1 VLKNRGVLGVLFGLI
16 SATLYGITP
25 IFVYHAT
32 DHGADSFGLM
42 CSRYIIAVV
51 FLLIFRTFKMGF
63 GKWPT
68 KSLSLKLFLLGA
80 VGLYSNSIC
89 MFTAF
94 DYLPSG
100 LAMVLFYFYPILVVF
115 FGWVF
120 FRHVPPKIIWPC
132 LAITL
137 LGVALSASN
146 LSGGQAKG
154 VAIIVFGAFAYAIY
168 SVLAAASMPKTDL
181 VSGLILIF
189 GGAGFSF
196 VVVWLIDPPGLPTTM
211 PFVADVW
218 LPALEIGIV
227 GTIGAMGIFFAG
239 MNLIGASKSAV
250 IQTWEVLVAIC
261 SGVFFLNQ
269 SFSIRQ
275 LFGAVLILSGVIV
288 LLRVEAKQNNADILL
303 PT

>member
-1 VLKNRGVLGVLFGLI
+1 MLKNRGVLGVVFGLI
-16 SATLYGITP
+16 SASLYGITP

-32 DHGADSFGLM
+32 DNGADSFGLM

-51 FLLIFRTFKMGF
+51 VLLIYRTFKMGL
-63 GKWPT
+63 GNWPSR
-68 KSLSLKLFLLGA
+68 KLSLKLFLLGA
-80 VGLYSNSIC
+80 IGLYSNSIC

-100 LAMVLFYFYPILVVF
+100 LAMVLFYFYPILVVL

>member
-1 VLKNRGVLGVLFGLI
+1 LKNRGVLGVVFGLI
-16 SATLYGITP
+16 SASLYGITP

-32 DHGADSFGLM
+32 DNGADSFGLM

-51 FLLIFRTFKMGF
+51 VLLIYRTFKMGL
-63 GKWPT
+63 GNWPSR
-68 KSLSLKLFLLGA
+68 KLSLKLFLLGA
-80 VGLYSNSIC
+80 IGLYSNSIC

-100 LAMVLFYFYPILVVF
+100 LAMVLFYFYPILVVL

>member
-1 VLKNRGVLGVLFGLI
+1 MLKNRGVLGVLFGLI
-16 SATLYGITP
+16 SASLYGITP

-32 DHGADSFGLM
+32 ENGADSFGLM
-42 CSRYIIAVV
+42 CSRYVIAVV
-51 FLLIFRTFKMGF
+51 ILLAVRTIKMGS
-63 GKWPT
+63 GKWPERKLGT
-68 KSLSLKLFLLGA
+68 RLFLLGA
-80 VGLYSNSIC
+80 IGLYSNSIC

-94 DYLPSG
+94 NYLPSG
-100 LAMVLFYFYPILVVF
+100 LSMVLFYFYPILVVL

-137 LGVALSASN
+137 LGVALSASD

-168 SVLAAASMPKTDL
+168 SVLAAASMPRTDL
-181 VSGLILIF
+181 LSGLILIF

-218 LPALEIGIV
+218 LPALEIGTI

-250 IQTWEVLVAIC
+250 VQTWEVLVAIC
-261 SGVFFLNQ
+261 SGVFFLDQ
-269 SFSIRQ
+269 SFSVRQ

-288 LLRVEAKQNNADILL
+288 LLRVEAKQNNPDILL

>member
-1 VLKNRGVLGVLFGLI
+1 VLKNHGVLGVLFGLI
-16 SATLYGITP
+16 SASLYGITP

-32 DHGADSFGLM
+32 EHGADSFGLM
-42 CSRYIIAVV
+42 CSRYVIAVV
-51 FLLIFRTFKMGF
+51 ILLAVRTIKMGF
-63 GKWPT
+63 GKWPERKLGT
-68 KSLSLKLFLLGA
+68 KLFLLGA

-94 DYLPSG
+94 EYLPSG
-100 LAMVLFYFYPILVVF
+100 LSMVLFYFYPILVVL

-137 LGVALSASN
+137 LGVAMSASD

-168 SVLAAASMPKTDL
+168 SVLAAASMPRTDL
-181 VSGLILIF
+181 LSGLILIF

-196 VVVWLIDPPGLPTTM
+196 IVVWLIDPPGLPTTM

-218 LPALEIGIV
+218 LPALEIGTI

-250 IQTWEVLVAIC
+250 VQTWEVLVAIC
-261 SGVFFLNQ
+261 SGVFFLDQ
-269 SFSIRQ
+269 SFSVRQ

-288 LLRVEAKQNNADILL
+288 LLRVEAKQNNPDILL

>member
-1 VLKNRGVLGVLFGLI
+1 MLKNRGVLGVVFGLI

-32 DHGADSFGLM
+32 DNGADSFGLM

-51 FLLIFRTFKMGF
+51 VLLIYRTFKIGL

-68 KSLSLKLFLLGA
+68 KNLSLKLFLLGA
-80 VGLYSNSIC
+80 IGLYSNSIC

-100 LAMVLFYFYPILVVF
+100 LAMVLFYFYPILVVL

-137 LGVALSASN
+137 LGVALSASK

-168 SVLAAASMPKTDL
+168 SVLAGASMPKTDL
-181 VSGLILIF
+181 VSGLILVF

-211 PFVADVW
+211 PFTADVW

>member
-1 VLKNRGVLGVLFGLI
+1 
-16 SATLYGITP
+16 
-25 IFVYHAT
+25 VYHAT
-32 DHGADSFGLM
+32 DNGADSFGLM

-51 FLLIFRTFKMGF
+51 VLLIYRTFKMGL
-63 GKWPT
+63 GNWPSR
-68 KSLSLKLFLLGA
+68 KLSLKLFLLGA
-80 VGLYSNSIC
+80 IGLYSNSIC

-100 LAMVLFYFYPILVVF
+100 LAMVLFYFYPILVVL

>member
-1 VLKNRGVLGVLFGLI
+1 VLINRGVLGVLFGLI

-51 FLLIFRTFKMGF
+51 VLLVYRMFTTGL

-68 KSLSLKLFLLGA
+68 KKLSLKLFLLGA
-80 VGLYSNSIC
+80 IGLYSNSIC

-100 LAMVLFYFYPILVVF
+100 LAMVLFYFYPILVVI

-137 LGVALSASN
+137 LGVALSASK

-181 VSGLILIF
+181 ISGLILIF

-196 VVVWLIDPPGLPTTM
+196 VVVWLLDPPGLPTTM

-218 LPALEIGIV
+218 LPALEIGVV

>member
-51 FLLIFRTFKMGF
+51 VLLVYRMFTTGL

-68 KSLSLKLFLLGA
+68 KKLSLKLFLLGA
-80 VGLYSNSIC
+80 IGLYSNSIC

-100 LAMVLFYFYPILVVF
+100 LAMVLFYFYPILVVI

-120 FRHVPPKIIWPC
+120 FRHLPPKIIWPC

-137 LGVALSASN
+137 LGVALSASK

-181 VSGLILIF
+181 ISGLILIF

-196 VVVWLIDPPGLPTTM
+196 VVVWLLDPPGLPTTM

-218 LPALEIGIV
+218 LPALEIGVV

>member
-1 VLKNRGVLGVLFGLI
+1 MLFGLI

-68 KSLSLKLFLLGA
+68 KILSLKLFLLGA
-80 VGLYSNSIC
+80 IGLYSNSIC

-100 LAMVLFYFYPILVVF
+100 LAMVLFYFYPILVVI

>member
-1 VLKNRGVLGVLFGLI
+1 MLKNRGVLGVVFGLI

-32 DHGADSFGLM
+32 DNGADSFGLM

-51 FLLIFRTFKMGF
+51 VLLIYRTFKMGF
-63 GKWPT
+63 GNWPSR
-68 KSLSLKLFLLGA
+68 KLSLKLFLLGA
-80 VGLYSNSIC
+80 IGLYSNSIC

-100 LAMVLFYFYPILVVF
+100 LAMVLFYFYPILVVL

-137 LGVALSASN
+137 LGVALSASK

-168 SVLAAASMPKTDL
+168 SVLAGASMPKTDL
-181 VSGLILIF
+181 VSGLILVF

-211 PFVADVW
+211 PFTADVW

>member
-1 VLKNRGVLGVLFGLI
+1 MLFGLI

-25 IFVYHAT
+25 IFVYHAF
-32 DHGADSFGLM
+32 DHGADAFGLM
-42 CSRYIIAVV
+42 CSRYIIASSI
-51 FLLIFRTFKMGF
+51 LLIVRFFRIGF
-63 GKWPT
+63 RSWPAS
-68 KSLSLKLFLLGA
+68 KQMLKLFLLGS

-89 MFTAF
+89 MFTALK
-94 DYLPSG
+94 YLPSG
-100 LAMVLFYFYPILVVF
+100 LSMVLFYFYPILVVL
-115 FGWVF
+115 FGWLF
-120 FRHVPPKIIWPC
+120 YRHVPPKIIWPC

-137 LGVALSASN
+137 LGVALSASD

-154 VAIIVFGAFAYAIY
+154 VAIIVFGAFAYAMY
-168 SVLAAASMPKTDL
+168 SVLAAATMPKSDL
-181 VSGLILIF
+181 LTGLIFIF

-196 VVVWLIDPPGLPTTM
+196 VVVWLLDPPGLPTSM
-211 PFVADVW
+211 PYVADVW

-250 IQTWEVLVAIC
+250 VQTWEVLVAIC
-261 SGVFFLNQ
+261 SGVFFLDQ

>member
-1 VLKNRGVLGVLFGLI
+1 MLKNRGVLGVVFGLI
-16 SATLYGITP
+16 SASLYGITP

-32 DHGADSFGLM
+32 DNGADSFGLM

-51 FLLIFRTFKMGF
+51 VLLIYRTFKMGL
-63 GKWPT
+63 GNWPSR
-68 KSLSLKLFLLGA
+68 KLSLKLFLLGA
-80 VGLYSNSIC
+80 IGLYSNSIC

-100 LAMVLFYFYPILVVF
+100 LAMVLFYFYPILVVL

-288 LLRVEAKQNNADILL
+288 LLRVEANQNNADILL

>member
-1 VLKNRGVLGVLFGLI
+1 VVFGLI
-16 SATLYGITP
+16 SASLYGITP

-32 DHGADSFGLM
+32 DNGADSFGLM

-51 FLLIFRTFKMGF
+51 VLLIYRTFKMGL
-63 GKWPT
+63 GNWPSR
-68 KSLSLKLFLLGA
+68 KLSLKLFLLGA
-80 VGLYSNSIC
+80 IGLYSNSIC

-100 LAMVLFYFYPILVVF
+100 LAMVLFYFYPILVVL

-196 VVVWLIDPPGLPTTM
+196 IVVWLIDPPGLPTTM

>member
-1 VLKNRGVLGVLFGLI
+1 VLKNRGVLGVVFGLI

-32 DHGADSFGLM
+32 DNGADSFGLM

-51 FLLIFRTFKMGF
+51 VLLIYRTFKIGL

-68 KSLSLKLFLLGA
+68 KKLSLKLFLLGA
-80 VGLYSNSIC
+80 IGLYSNSIC

-100 LAMVLFYFYPILVVF
+100 LAMVLFYFYPILVVL

-137 LGVALSASN
+137 LGVALSASK

-168 SVLAAASMPKTDL
+168 SVLAGASMPKTDL
-181 VSGLILIF
+181 VSGLILVF

-211 PFVADVW
+211 PFTADVW

>member
-1 VLKNRGVLGVLFGLI
+1 
-16 SATLYGITP
+16 
-25 IFVYHAT
+25 
-32 DHGADSFGLM
+32 M
-42 CSRYIIAVV
+42 CSRYVIASSL
-51 FLLIFRTFKMGF
+51 LLIYRIVKIGF
-63 GKWPT
+63 GKWPER
-68 KSLSLKLFLLGA
+68 KLFIKLFLLGA

-89 MFTAF
+89 MFSALK
-94 DYLPSG
+94 YLPSG
-100 LAMVLFYFYPILVVF
+100 LSMVLFYFYPILVVL

-120 FRHVPPKIIWPC
+120 FRHVPPKVIWPC

-137 LGVALSASN
+137 LGVAMSASD

-181 VSGLILIF
+181 LSGLILVF

-218 LPALEIGIV
+218 LPALEIGTI

-239 MNLIGASKSAV
+239 MNLIGASKSSV
-250 IQTWEVLVAIC
+250 VQTWEVLVAIC
-261 SGVFFLNQ
+261 SGVFFLGQ
-269 SFSIRQ
+269 SFSVRQ

-288 LLRVEAKQNNADILL
+288 LLRVEAKQNNPDILL

>member
-1 VLKNRGVLGVLFGLI
+1 MVFGLI

-32 DHGADSFGLM
+32 DNGADSFGLM

-51 FLLIFRTFKMGF
+51 VLLIYRTFKIGLR
-63 GKWPT
+63 KWPT
-68 KSLSLKLFLLGA
+68 KKLSLKLFLLGA
-80 VGLYSNSIC
+80 IGLYSNSIC

-100 LAMVLFYFYPILVVF
+100 LAMVLFYFYPILVVL

-137 LGVALSASN
+137 LGVALSASK

-168 SVLAAASMPKTDL
+168 SVLAGASMPKTDL
-181 VSGLILIF
+181 VSGLILVF

-211 PFVADVW
+211 PFTADVW

>member
-1 VLKNRGVLGVLFGLI
+1 M
-16 SATLYGITP
+16 
-25 IFVYHAT
+25 YHAT
-32 DHGADSFGLM
+32 ENGADSFGLM
-42 CSRYIIAVV
+42 CSRYVIAVV
-51 FLLIFRTFKMGF
+51 ILLAVRTIKMGF
-63 GKWPT
+63 GKWPERKLGT
-68 KSLSLKLFLLGA
+68 KLFLLGA

-94 DYLPSG
+94 EYLPSG
-100 LAMVLFYFYPILVVF
+100 LSMVLFYFYPILVVL

-137 LGVALSASN
+137 LGVALSASD

-168 SVLAAASMPKTDL
+168 SVLAAASMPRTDL
-181 VSGLILIF
+181 LSGLILIF

-218 LPALEIGIV
+218 LPALEIGTI

-250 IQTWEVLVAIC
+250 VQTWEVLVAIC
-261 SGVFFLNQ
+261 SGVFFLDQ
-269 SFSIRQ
+269 SFSVRQ

-288 LLRVEAKQNNADILL
+288 LLRVEAKQNNPDILL

>member
-1 VLKNRGVLGVLFGLI
+1 MLFGLT

-68 KSLSLKLFLLGA
+68 KKLSLKLFLLGA
-80 VGLYSNSIC
+80 IGLYSNSIC

-94 DYLPSG
+94 NYLPSG
-100 LAMVLFYFYPILVVF
+100 LAMVLFYFYPILVVI

-196 VVVWLIDPPGLPTTM
+196 VVVWLLDPPGLPTTM

-218 LPALEIGIV
+218 LPALEIGTV

>member
-1 VLKNRGVLGVLFGLI
+1 MPKNRGVLGVLFGLI
-16 SATLYGITP
+16 SASLYGITP

-32 DHGADSFGLM
+32 ENGADSFGLM
-42 CSRYIIAVV
+42 CSRYVIAVV
-51 FLLIFRTFKMGF
+51 ILLAVRTIKMGL
-63 GKWPT
+63 GKWPERKLGT
-68 KSLSLKLFLLGA
+68 KLFLLGA
-80 VGLYSNSIC
+80 IGLYSNSIC

-94 DYLPSG
+94 EYLPSG
-100 LAMVLFYFYPILVVF
+100 LSMVLFYFYPILVVL

-137 LGVALSASN
+137 LGVALSASD

-168 SVLAAASMPKTDL
+168 SVLAAASMPRTDL
-181 VSGLILIF
+181 LSGLILIF

-218 LPALEIGIV
+218 LPALEIGTI

-250 IQTWEVLVAIC
+250 VQTWEVRVAIC
-261 SGVFFLNQ
+261 SGVFFLDQ
-269 SFSIRQ
+269 SFSVRQ

>member
-1 VLKNRGVLGVLFGLI
+1 MVFGLI

-32 DHGADSFGLM
+32 DNGADSFGLM

-51 FLLIFRTFKMGF
+51 VLLMYRTFKMGL

-68 KSLSLKLFLLGA
+68 KKLSLKLFLLGA
-80 VGLYSNSIC
+80 IGLYSNSIC

-100 LAMVLFYFYPILVVF
+100 LAMVLFYFYPILVVL

-137 LGVALSASN
+137 LGVALSASK

-168 SVLAAASMPKTDL
+168 SVLAGASMPKTDL
-181 VSGLILIF
+181 VSGLILVF

-211 PFVADVW
+211 PFTADVW

>member
-1 VLKNRGVLGVLFGLI
+1 MFGLI

-32 DHGADSFGLM
+32 DNGADSFGLM
-42 CSRYIIAVV
+42 CSRYIIAVIV
-51 FLLIFRTFKMGF
+51 LLIFRTFKMGF
-63 GKWPT
+63 GNWPT
-68 KSLSLKLFLLGA
+68 KKLSLKLFLLGA
-80 VGLYSNSIC
+80 IGLYSNSIC

-100 LAMVLFYFYPILVVF
+100 LAMVLFYFYPILVVL

-137 LGVALSASN
+137 LGVALSASK

>member
-1 VLKNRGVLGVLFGLI
+1 MLKNRGVLGVLFGLI
-16 SATLYGITP
+16 SASLYGITP

-32 DHGADSFGLM
+32 ENGADSFGLM
-42 CSRYIIAVV
+42 CSRYVIAVV
-51 FLLIFRTFKMGF
+51 ILLAVRTIKMGF
-63 GKWPT
+63 GKWPERKLGT
-68 KSLSLKLFLLGA
+68 KLFLLGA

-94 DYLPSG
+94 EYLPSG
-100 LAMVLFYFYPILVVF
+100 LSMVLFYFYPILVVL

-137 LGVALSASN
+137 LGVALSASD

-168 SVLAAASMPKTDL
+168 SVLAAASMPRTDL
-181 VSGLILIF
+181 LSGLILIF

-218 LPALEIGIV
+218 LPALEIGTI

-250 IQTWEVLVAIC
+250 VQTWEVLVAIC
-261 SGVFFLNQ
+261 SGVFFLDQ
-269 SFSIRQ
+269 SFSVRQ

-288 LLRVEAKQNNADILL
+288 LLRVEAKQNNPDILL

>member
-1 VLKNRGVLGVLFGLI
+1 MLKNRGVLGVLFGLI
-16 SATLYGITP
+16 SASLYGITP

-32 DHGADSFGLM
+32 EHGADSFGLM
-42 CSRYIIAVV
+42 CSRYVIAVV
-51 FLLIFRTFKMGF
+51 ILLAVRTIKMGF
-63 GKWPT
+63 GKWPERKLGT
-68 KSLSLKLFLLGA
+68 KLFLLGA

-94 DYLPSG
+94 EYLPSG
-100 LAMVLFYFYPILVVF
+100 LSMVLFYFYPILVVL

-137 LGVALSASN
+137 LGVAMSASD

-168 SVLAAASMPKTDL
+168 SVLAAASMPRTDL
-181 VSGLILIF
+181 LSGLILIF

-218 LPALEIGIV
+218 LPALEIGTI

-250 IQTWEVLVAIC
+250 VQTWEVLVAIC
-261 SGVFFLNQ
+261 SGVFFLDQ
-269 SFSIRQ
+269 SFSVRQ

-288 LLRVEAKQNNADILL
+288 LLRVEAKQNNPDILL

>member
-32 DHGADSFGLM
+32 DNGADSFGLM

-51 FLLIFRTFKMGF
+51 VLLIYRTFKMGLR
-63 GKWPT
+63 KWPT
-68 KSLSLKLFLLGA
+68 KKLSLKLFLLGA
-80 VGLYSNSIC
+80 IGLYSNSIC

-100 LAMVLFYFYPILVVF
+100 LAMVLFYFYPILVVL

-137 LGVALSASN
+137 LGVALSASK

-168 SVLAAASMPKTDL
+168 SVLAGASMPKTDL
-181 VSGLILIF
+181 VSGLILVF

-196 VVVWLIDPPGLPTTM
+196 VVVWLLDPPGLPTTM
-211 PFVADVW
+211 PFTADVW

>member
-51 FLLIFRTFKMGF
+51 VLLVYRMFTTGL

-68 KSLSLKLFLLGA
+68 KKLSLKLFLLGA
-80 VGLYSNSIC
+80 IGLYSNSIC

-100 LAMVLFYFYPILVVF
+100 LAMVLFYFYPILVVI

-137 LGVALSASN
+137 LGVALSASK

-181 VSGLILIF
+181 ISGLILIF

-196 VVVWLIDPPGLPTTM
+196 VVVWLLDPPGLPTTM

-218 LPALEIGIV
+218 LPALEIGVV

-288 LLRVEAKQNNADILL
+288 LLRVEAKQNNADIL
-303 PT
+303 

>member
-1 VLKNRGVLGVLFGLI
+1 VLKNRGVLGVVFGLI

-32 DHGADSFGLM
+32 DNGADSFGLM

-51 FLLIFRTFKMGF
+51 VLLIYRTFKMGF
-63 GKWPT
+63 GNWPSR
-68 KSLSLKLFLLGA
+68 KLSLKLFLLGA
-80 VGLYSNSIC
+80 IGLYANSIC

-100 LAMVLFYFYPILVVF
+100 LAMVLFYFYPILVVL

-137 LGVALSASN
+137 LGVALSASK

-168 SVLAAASMPKTDL
+168 SVLAGASMPKTDL
-181 VSGLILIF
+181 VSGLILVF

-211 PFVADVW
+211 PFTADVW

>member
-1 VLKNRGVLGVLFGLI
+1 MLKNRGVLGVLFGLI

-51 FLLIFRTFKMGF
+51 VLLVYRTFTTGL

-68 KSLSLKLFLLGA
+68 KKLSLKLFLLGA
-80 VGLYSNSIC
+80 IGLYSNSIC

-100 LAMVLFYFYPILVVF
+100 LAMVLFYFYPILVVI

-181 VSGLILIF
+181 ISGLILIF

-196 VVVWLIDPPGLPTTM
+196 VVVWLLDPPGLPTTM

>member
-1 VLKNRGVLGVLFGLI
+1 MLKNRGVLGVLFGLI

-42 CSRYIIAVV
+42 CSRYIIAVA

-80 VGLYSNSIC
+80 IGLYSNSIC

-100 LAMVLFYFYPILVVF
+100 LAMVLFYFYPILVVI

>member
-1 VLKNRGVLGVLFGLI
+1 MLKNRGVLGVLFGLI
-16 SATLYGITP
+16 SASLYGITP

-32 DHGADSFGLM
+32 ENGADSFGLM
-42 CSRYIIAVV
+42 CSRYVIAVV
-51 FLLIFRTFKMGF
+51 ILLAVRTIKMGF
-63 GKWPT
+63 GKWPERKLGT
-68 KSLSLKLFLLGA
+68 KRFLLGA

-94 DYLPSG
+94 NYLPSG
-100 LAMVLFYFYPILVVF
+100 LSMVLFYFYPILVVL

-137 LGVALSASN
+137 LGVALSASD

-168 SVLAAASMPKTDL
+168 SVLAAASMPRTDL
-181 VSGLILIF
+181 LSGLILIF

-218 LPALEIGIV
+218 LPALEIGTI

-250 IQTWEVLVAIC
+250 VQTWEVLVAIC
-261 SGVFFLNQ
+261 SGVFFLDQ
-269 SFSIRQ
+269 SFSVRQ

-288 LLRVEAKQNNADILL
+288 LLRVEAKQNNPDILL

>member
-1 VLKNRGVLGVLFGLI
+1 VLKNRGVLGVVFGLI
-16 SATLYGITP
+16 SASLYGITP

-32 DHGADSFGLM
+32 DNGADSFGLM

-51 FLLIFRTFKMGF
+51 VLLIYRTFKMGL
-63 GKWPT
+63 GNWPSR
-68 KSLSLKLFLLGA
+68 KLSLKLFLLGA
-80 VGLYSNSIC
+80 IGLYSNSIC

-100 LAMVLFYFYPILVVF
+100 LAMVLFYFYPILVVL

-196 VVVWLIDPPGLPTTM
+196 IVVWLIDPPGLPTTM

-288 LLRVEAKQNNADILL
+288 LLRVEANQNNADILL

>member
-16 SATLYGITP
+16 SASLYGITP

-32 DHGADSFGLM
+32 EHGADSFGLM
-42 CSRYIIAVV
+42 CSRYVIAVV
-51 FLLIFRTFKMGF
+51 ILLAMRTIKMGF
-63 GKWPT
+63 GKWPERKLGT
-68 KSLSLKLFLLGA
+68 KLFLLGA
-80 VGLYSNSIC
+80 IGLYSNSIC

-94 DYLPSG
+94 EYLPSS
-100 LAMVLFYFYPILVVF
+100 LSMVLFYFYPILVVL

-137 LGVALSASN
+137 LGVALSASD

-168 SVLAAASMPKTDL
+168 SVLAAASMPRTDL
-181 VSGLILIF
+181 LSGLILIF

-218 LPALEIGIV
+218 LPALEIGTI

-250 IQTWEVLVAIC
+250 VQTWEVLVAIC
-261 SGVFFLNQ
+261 SGVFFLDQ
-269 SFSIRQ
+269 SFSVRQ
-275 LFGAVLILSGVIV
+275 LFGAVLILSVVIV
-288 LLRVEAKQNNADILL
+288 LLRVEAKQNNPDILL

>member
-1 VLKNRGVLGVLFGLI
+1 MLKNRGVLGVVFGLI

-32 DHGADSFGLM
+32 DNGADSFGLM

-51 FLLIFRTFKMGF
+51 VLLIYRTFKIGL

-68 KSLSLKLFLLGA
+68 KKLSLKLFLLGA
-80 VGLYSNSIC
+80 IGLYSNSIC

-100 LAMVLFYFYPILVVF
+100 LAMVLFYFYPILVVL

-137 LGVALSASN
+137 LGVALSASK

-168 SVLAAASMPKTDL
+168 SVLAGASMPKTDL
-181 VSGLILIF
+181 VSGLILVF

-211 PFVADVW
+211 PFTADVW

>member
-1 VLKNRGVLGVLFGLI
+1 VLKNRGVLGVVFGLI

-32 DHGADSFGLM
+32 DNGADSFGLM

-51 FLLIFRTFKMGF
+51 VLLIYRTFKIGL

-68 KSLSLKLFLLGA
+68 KKLSLKLFLLGA
-80 VGLYSNSIC
+80 IGLYSNSIC

-100 LAMVLFYFYPILVVF
+100 LAMVLFYFYPILVVL

-137 LGVALSASN
+137 LGVALSASK

-168 SVLAAASMPKTDL
+168 SVLAGASMPKTDL
-181 VSGLILIF
+181 VSGLILVF

-211 PFVADVW
+211 PFTADVW
-218 LPALEIGIV
+218 LPALEIGVV

-239 MNLIGASKSAV
+239 MNLIGTSKSAV

>member
-1 VLKNRGVLGVLFGLI
+1 VLKNRGVLGVVFGLI
-16 SATLYGITP
+16 SASLYGITP

-32 DHGADSFGLM
+32 DNGADSFGLM
-42 CSRYIIAVV
+42 CSRYVIAVV
-51 FLLIFRTFKMGF
+51 VLLIFRAFKMGF
-63 GKWPT
+63 GNWP
-68 KSLSLKLFLLGA
+68 SRRLSLKLFLLGA
-80 VGLYSNSIC
+80 IGLYSNSIC

-100 LAMVLFYFYPILVVF
+100 LAMVLYYFYPILVVL

-120 FRHVPPKIIWPC
+120 YRHIPPKIIWPC

-288 LLRVEAKQNNADILL
+288 LLRVEAKQNNPDILL

>member
-1 VLKNRGVLGVLFGLI
+1 MLKNRGVLGVLFGLI

-25 IFVYHAT
+25 IFVYHAM
-32 DHGADSFGLM
+32 DNGADSFGLM

-51 FLLIFRTFKMGF
+51 VLLIFRTFKMGF
-63 GKWPT
+63 GNWPSR
-68 KSLSLKLFLLGA
+68 KLSLKLFLLGA
-80 VGLYSNSIC
+80 IGLYSNSIC

-100 LAMVLFYFYPILVVF
+100 LAMVLFYFYPILVVL

-120 FRHVPPKIIWPC
+120 FRHVPPIIIWPC

-218 LPALEIGIV
+218 LPALEIGII

>member
-1 VLKNRGVLGVLFGLI
+1 MLKNRGVLGVVFGLI
-16 SATLYGITP
+16 SASLYGITP

-32 DHGADSFGLM
+32 DNGADSFGLM
-42 CSRYIIAVV
+42 CSRYVIAVV
-51 FLLIFRTFKMGF
+51 VLLIFRAFKMGF
-63 GKWPT
+63 GNWP
-68 KSLSLKLFLLGA
+68 SRRLSLKLFLLGA
-80 VGLYSNSIC
+80 IGLYSNSIC

-100 LAMVLFYFYPILVVF
+100 LAMVLFYFYPILVVL

-120 FRHVPPKIIWPC
+120 YRHVPPKIIWPC

-288 LLRVEAKQNNADILL
+288 LLRVEAKQNNPDIML

>member
-1 VLKNRGVLGVLFGLI
+1 MLKNRGVLGVVFGLI
-16 SATLYGITP
+16 SASLYGITP

-32 DHGADSFGLM
+32 DNGADSFGLM

-51 FLLIFRTFKMGF
+51 VLLIYRTFKMGL
-63 GKWPT
+63 GNWPSR
-68 KSLSLKLFLLGA
+68 KLSLKLFLLGA
-80 VGLYSNSIC
+80 IGLYSNSIC

-100 LAMVLFYFYPILVVF
+100 LAMVLFYFYPILVVL

-196 VVVWLIDPPGLPTTM
+196 IVVWLIDPPGLPTTM

>member
-1 VLKNRGVLGVLFGLI
+1 MLKNRGVLGVLFGLI
-16 SATLYGITP
+16 SASLYGITP

-32 DHGADSFGLM
+32 ENGADSFGLM
-42 CSRYIIAVV
+42 CSRYVIAVV
-51 FLLIFRTFKMGF
+51 ILLAVRTIQMGF
-63 GKWPT
+63 GKWPERNLGT
-68 KSLSLKLFLLGA
+68 KLFLLAA

-94 DYLPSG
+94 EYLPSC
-100 LAMVLFYFYPILVVF
+100 LSMVLFYFYPILVVL

-137 LGVALSASN
+137 LGVALSASD

-168 SVLAAASMPKTDL
+168 SVLAAASMPRTDL
-181 VSGLILIF
+181 LSGLILIF

-218 LPALEIGIV
+218 LPALEIGTI

-250 IQTWEVLVAIC
+250 VQTWEVLVAIC
-261 SGVFFLNQ
+261 SGVFFLDQ
-269 SFSIRQ
+269 SFSVRQ

-288 LLRVEAKQNNADILL
+288 LLRVEAKQNNPDILL

>member
-1 VLKNRGVLGVLFGLI
+1 MLFGLI

-68 KSLSLKLFLLGA
+68 KKLSLKLFLLGA
-80 VGLYSNSIC
+80 IGLYSNSIC

-100 LAMVLFYFYPILVVF
+100 LAMVLFYFYPILVVI

-196 VVVWLIDPPGLPTTM
+196 VVVWLLDPPGLPTTM

-218 LPALEIGIV
+218 LPALEIGTV